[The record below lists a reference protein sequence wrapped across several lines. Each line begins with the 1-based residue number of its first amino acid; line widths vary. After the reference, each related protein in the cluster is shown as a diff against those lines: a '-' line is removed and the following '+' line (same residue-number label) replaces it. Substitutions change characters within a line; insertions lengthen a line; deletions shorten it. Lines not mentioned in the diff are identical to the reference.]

1 MTERGHPANE
11 MGPELLAHVEREL
24 LLDLRHYGVSTEG
37 FSFDWSNPCQEGHR
51 TEFLDGHLEEMS
63 DVRVIDRIGR
73 PQAQGWIDFVHG
85 APDAP
90 LVVFWLYLRVWAGD
104 SWRRLRDEPT
114 LPVHVWRS
122 LPDRSK
128 ELCATQGKYDA
139 RWSKDPLV
147 TAWRTQR
154 RQG

>member
-73 PQAQGWIDFVHG
+73 PQAQGWIDFVTAVCPTG
-85 APDAP
+85 ARNFAR
-90 LVVFWLYLRVWAGD
+90 LKENTMLGGVRIRWLRPGALNGA
-104 SWRRLRDEPT
+104 RDEQRQAPQ
-114 LPVHVWRS
+114 RS
-122 LPDRSK
+122 GWNSFSFASLLHRSSTG
-128 ELCATQGKYDA
+128 AS
-139 RWSKDPLV
+139 WS
-147 TAWRTQR
+147 
-154 RQG
+154 